1 MDESPEPALVEPLG
15 HGNTT
20 TPPTVDPTDDQEEDD
35 ETNQVNGEAEY
46 PTDHR
51 EYDLVDQRSSE
62 QIYEE
67 KVPNQTESEEYGQI
81 EHQVSGLTDRRT
93 PQQMERKLSRQAERR
108 TSEQTDRRTSLSSDR
123 RMSTASDR
131 RVSVSSD
138 RRMSTSSDRRMSTPS
153 DRRMSVPSDRRMS
166 VPSDRRASEQADR
179 RLSSQAERRVS
190 EQTDRRVSVP
200 SDRRMSSPSD
210 RRMSVPSDRR
220 ASEQAD
226 RRLSSQAER
235 RTSEQADRR
244 LSSQAER
251 RTSEQVDH
259 RLSSLAERRASEQAD
274 TSLFI
279 SSDQRASEQIDSRSS
294 DQAESR
300 TLEDSE
306 HRFSGL
312 ADQRTPEQ
320 TDQILFNLF
329 ESTSE
334 HTDQG
339 LSDQVDRKTSVKTQ
353 LAEQQAVDQAEN
365 STDLTVDKADFSEP
379 DQVDDLV
386 DKQADDLS
394 SNGSFDQYDRVFSQF
409 RDSKEDK
416 EAEYR
421 IEPCKF
427 EDSQIHLNSNSSVAM
442 ETETES
448 PTTVSAHHLLD
459 TRFTSNFVAKDPD
472 FYQKFPSISS
482 KCDNTSQE
490 NTQAIEINPDDF
502 SEFEQERSYMEKQ
515 THKRKFPPI
524 TYEDPYEVSLQYME
538 KHHIL
543 QIFQKITENL
553 VYEKPED
560 PLHFML
566 RQVWNGIK
574 EQSFYSQHC
583 GLLQELLPSLPVGGG
598 SVSRLP
604 GPVERRVVPYK
615 ARESSILAR
624 YEGFVGALRPASAGI
639 RENVAWLGAHV
650 WPRPVRTVWENLQRA
665 PRLTEENTV
674 SRGPG
679 ELCGPGGT

>member
-20 TPPTVDPTDDQEEDD
+20 TPPTVDPTDDQEDE

-51 EYDLVDQRSSE
+51 EYDLFDQRSSE

-67 KVPNQTESEEYGQI
+67 KALNQTESEEYGQI
-81 EHQVSGLTDRRT
+81 EHQVSGLTDRRA
-93 PQQMERKLSRQAERR
+93 PQHMERKLSRQAERR
-108 TSEQTDRRTSLSSDR
+108 TSEQTDRRTSMSSDRRMSSSSDR
-123 RMSTASDR
+123 RMST
-131 RVSVSSD
+131 
-138 RRMSTSSDRRMSTPS
+138 
-153 DRRMSVPSDRRMS
+153 PSDRRMS

-190 EQTDRRVSVP
+190 EQTDRRVSTS

-210 RRMSVPSDRR
+210 RRMSMPSDRR

-251 RTSEQVDH
+251 RTSEQVDRRLSSQAERRTSEQVDR

-294 DQAESR
+294 DQVESR

-306 HRFSGL
+306 HRLSGL

-320 TDQILFNLF
+320 TDQILFNIF

-334 HTDQG
+334 HTVQG
-339 LSDQVDRKTSVKTQ
+339 LSDQVDHKTSVKTQ
-353 LAEQQAVDQAEN
+353 LAEQAVDQAEN
-365 STDLTVDKADFSEP
+365 YTDLTVDKADFSEP
-379 DQVDDLV
+379 YQVDDLV

-394 SNGSFDQYDRVFSQF
+394 SNGSFDQYNRVFSQF

-427 EDSQIHLNSNSSVAM
+427 EDSQINLNSNSSVAM

-482 KCDNTSQE
+482 KYDNTSRE
-490 NTQAIEINPDDF
+490 NTQSIEINPDDF

-566 RQVWNGIK
+566 RQ
-574 EQSFYSQHC
+574 QSQTVPFGGESHC
-583 GLLQELLPSLPVGGG
+583 LKKVFDPLETADKL
-598 SVSRLP
+598 
-604 GPVERRVVPYK
+604 
-615 ARESSILAR
+615 
-624 YEGFVGALRPASAGI
+624 
-639 RENVAWLGAHV
+639 
-650 WPRPVRTVWENLQRA
+650 
-665 PRLTEENTV
+665 NTV
-674 SRGPG
+674 YHPQKKVQHS
-679 ELCGPGGT
+679 